1 MGEVIEPS
9 LADDAIRVAATALA
23 EDGAIDITSEV
34 TVAGDAFATAAL
46 EARSDGVLAG
56 EAYADAV
63 VRACGLPGIAWAL
76 APGDV
81 FAAGATL
88 GTLHGPMRAVL
99 RAERP
104 LLNLLQRACGIATAT
119 RAYVTAMHG
128 TGCRVLHTRKTV
140 PGLRGFDV
148 RAVLAGGGTS
158 HRLDLSRA
166 VMVKDNHWRE
176 LESSGR
182 SLEQARADALER
194 GVTAFQVEV
203 ESESQVRAACAAG
216 ATRIL
221 VDNQTPDT
229 LRTWAELARG
239 LSPDIEVEATG
250 GVDLQSARAYAEAG
264 ADFISVGALTH
275 SVRALDISLELS
287 AVEKSGGPA

>member
-1 MGEVIEPS
+1 M
-9 LADDAIRVAATALA
+9 
-23 EDGAIDITSEV
+23 
-34 TVAGDAFATAAL
+34 
-46 EARSDGVLAG
+46 
-56 EAYADAV
+56 
-63 VRACGLPGIAWAL
+63 
-76 APGDV
+76 
-81 FAAGATL
+81 
-88 GTLHGPMRAVL
+88 
-99 RAERP
+99 
-104 LLNLLQRACGIATAT
+104 
-119 RAYVTAMHG
+119 
-128 TGCRVLHTRKTV
+128 
-140 PGLRGFDV
+140 